1 MPASPPRMLP
11 APRLGWLSVRS
22 FLRHPLLVAALVVLA
37 VVPLLYTGM
46 YLWAFWDPFGKV
58 HNLPVALVNEDRPAT
73 ADGRRVHAGKELTER
88 LVDRGDLDWRVT
100 DAEDAAAGVADGRY
114 YASITVPADFS
125 ADLVSPADTGHDP
138 TPAMLQVHFNDATNY
153 IATELLTMGFR
164 EIEQAVGQ
172 TAIAEYLDT
181 LFVGFNEIHGRTEEA
196 AEGAGRLA
204 DGAASAEDGAGE
216 LDDGLGDA
224 EDGAGELAGGLGDA
238 EEGAGRLADGAGTAQ
253 DGASQLADG
262 AASAEDGSGDLLDGL
277 ESAESGASDLES
289 GLDELHDGSV
299 TLASGAGAA
308 SAKVDEKTEELNA
321 LADEWIPLLQ
331 EHSPDIESAA
341 TAVADGADV
350 LADALEGL
358 PVLTEEEAEV
368 LSGLRDRLA
377 AHLAAHPELEEQDPA
392 LYLLLCDAEWA
403 VGLAVD
409 LHAFTTEHRDDIDAV
424 AADARTVADLAGELA
439 DAAPDLAD
447 DAEDARDQINEL
459 NDGLKDLAEGS
470 RELRDGLESAHD
482 GAQDLDDGLGRLVG
496 GADELH
502 DGLGDLRDGA
512 DELDSGLGSLSSGAD
527 ELGSGLGE
535 LSGGAGRLSE
545 GIAALHVGAGELDS
559 GLGDL
564 ADGSD
569 ELAEGLDDGADEIPV
584 FDRDSRDARG
594 DMMSS
599 PARLSTTHDNEVPD
613 YGTGFAPFFLALS
626 LWVGAMVVYMVLPGV
641 PDRGLASTAP
651 SWRLALSGWLPALVL
666 GTAQGFVMVAALH
679 LLLGLQ
685 SVNWPGLLGFLAL
698 TAAAYT
704 AIVHWVDA
712 RFGAPGKVIVLV
724 LLIVQIT
731 SAGGTYPLQTSPAF
745 FQAIAPYTPMY
756 WVVSA
761 IRHLLSGG
769 SGAVVLHACLVLA
782 AYTAGALL
790 LSWST
795 TAGRRTWT
803 MSRLHP
809 VLKI

>member
-1 MPASPPRMLP
+1 MPATPFRTLP

-22 FLRHPLLVAALVVLA
+22 FFRHPLLIAAVVALA
-37 VVPLLYTGM
+37 VIPLLYTGM
-46 YLWAFWDPFGKV
+46 YLWAFWDPFGRV

-73 ADGRRVHAGKELTER
+73 VDGEPVHAGRELTER
-88 LVDRGDLDWRVT
+88 LVDRGDLEWRVT

-114 YASITVPADFS
+114 YASVTVPADFS
-125 ADLVSPADTGHDP
+125 ADLASPADTGRDP

-153 IATELLTMGFR
+153 IATELLAMGFR
-164 EIEQAVGQ
+164 EIEQAVSR

-181 LFVGFNEIHGRTEEA
+181 LFIGFNEIHDRTEEA
-196 AEGAGRLA
+196 ADGAGELA
-204 DGAASAEDGAGE
+204 DGAAQAEEGAGE
-216 LDDGLGDA
+216 LDGGLGDA
-224 EDGAGELAGGLGDA
+224 EDGAGALDSGLGEA
-238 EEGAGRLADGAGTAQ
+238 EDGAGALADGAGTAQ
-253 DGASQLADG
+253 DGASALAGG
-262 AASAEDGSGDLLDGL
+262 AASAEDGAGALLDGL

-289 GLDELHDGSV
+289 GLDELHGGSV
-299 TLASGAGAA
+299 ELASGAGAA
-308 SAKVDEKTEELNA
+308 SAAVDEKTEELNA

-331 EHSPDIESAA
+331 EHSPDIEAAA
-341 TAVADGADV
+341 TAVADGADL

-358 PVLTEEEAEV
+358 PVLTDEEAAV

-377 AHLAAHPELEEQDPA
+377 AHLAAHPELETEDPG

-403 VGLAVD
+403 AGVAVD
-409 LHAFTTEHRDDIDAV
+409 LHGFTTEHRDDIDAV

-470 RELRDGLESAHD
+470 RDLRDGLESAHD
-482 GAQDLDDGLGRLVG
+482 GAQDLDDGLSRLVN

-502 DGLGDLRDGA
+502 GGLGDLRDGA
-512 DELDSGLGSLSSGAD
+512 DELDAGLGSLSSGAD
-527 ELGSGLGE
+527 ELDSGLGE

-545 GIAALHVGAGELDS
+545 GIAALHIGAGELDS

-564 ADGSD
+564 RDGAD
-569 ELAEGLDDGADEIPV
+569 ELAEGLDEGAEEVPV

-594 DMMSS
+594 DMMSA
-599 PARLSTTHDNEVPD
+599 PARLSASHDNAVPD

-626 LWVGAMVVYMVLPGV
+626 LWVGAMVVYMVLPAT

-651 SWRLALSGWLPALVL
+651 SWRLALSGWLPALAL

-685 SVNWPGLLGFLAL
+685 AVNWPGLLGFLAL

-712 RFGAPGKVIVLV
+712 RFGAPGKVVVLA
-724 LLIVQIT
+724 LLILQIT
-731 SAGGTYPLQTSPAF
+731 SAGGTYPLQTSPDF

-761 IRHLLSGG
+761 TRHLISGG
-769 SGAVVLHACLVLA
+769 GGAVVLHACLVLG
-782 AYTAGALL
+782 AYTLGALL
-790 LSWST
+790 LGWAA